1 MARGPCTF
9 RQTDVTRAM
18 RAVREAGAEVQGVV
32 FCRDG
37 RFKVL
42 IAANAS
48 RSPADDLDNELVEFE
63 ARHGQN

>member
-9 RQTDVTRAM
+9 KQTDVTRAV
-18 RAVREAGAEVQGVV
+18 RAVREAGAEVRGIE
-32 FCRDG
+32 FCPDG

-42 IAANAS
+42 VTANAS
-48 RSPADDLDNELVEFE
+48 ASPADDLDNELAEFE